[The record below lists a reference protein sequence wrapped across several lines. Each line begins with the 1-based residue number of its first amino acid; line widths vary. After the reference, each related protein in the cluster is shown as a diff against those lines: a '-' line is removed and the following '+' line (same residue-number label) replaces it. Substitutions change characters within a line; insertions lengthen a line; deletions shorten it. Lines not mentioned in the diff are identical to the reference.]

1 MFGIRKEKTTLDAQQ
16 VSLVE
21 HAQMRIAQK
30 RGFHTHLLISLF
42 LIFFALVL
50 DFAFD
55 YKTDFRPFNTHW
67 SFILGTLLLLLLLTH
82 FLKVYL
88 FHSFMG
94 KAWRE
99 TQLEFL
105 LEKQALQ
112 VEKLKRA
119 MDKEAALKASAEWQR
134 ENRKQNI
141 TMIAAAAENNALG
154 KDNQLIWH
162 LSKDLQHFKQ
172 LTKGHHVIMG
182 RKTFESMPKALPNRT
197 NVVITRQ
204 NDYRAEDAIV
214 VHSLEA
220 AIALAQSDDRP
231 FIIGGGEIYRQGLD
245 YADCIELT
253 RVHDDF
259 EADTFFP
266 EIDPAHWQEV
276 WRENHDKDEN
286 HEHPFSFIRYKKIH
300 A

>member
-1 MFGIRKEKTTLDAQQ
+1 MFGRKKQKKTLDAQQ
-16 VSLVE
+16 VALVE

-30 RGFHTHLLISLF
+30 RGFHTHLLVSLF
-42 LIFFALVL
+42 AIFFALVL
-50 DFAFD
+50 NFAFD
-55 YKTDFRPFNTHW
+55 YKSDFMPFNTQW
-67 SFILGTLLLLLLLTH
+67 SFVLGATLLLLLLIH
-82 FLKVYL
+82 FLKVFL

-94 KAWRE
+94 KAWKSE
-99 TQLEFL
+99 QMEYL

-112 VEKLKRA
+112 VEKIKRA

-162 LSKDLQHFKQ
+162 LSDDLKHFKR

-204 NDYRAEDAIV
+204 KEYTAEDAIV

-220 AIALAQSDDRP
+220 AIATAQDDDRP
-231 FIIGGGEIYRQGLD
+231 FIIGGGEIYRQGLN

-253 RVHDDF
+253 RVHEDF

-286 HEHPFSFIRYKKIH
+286 HQHAFSFIRYEKIH